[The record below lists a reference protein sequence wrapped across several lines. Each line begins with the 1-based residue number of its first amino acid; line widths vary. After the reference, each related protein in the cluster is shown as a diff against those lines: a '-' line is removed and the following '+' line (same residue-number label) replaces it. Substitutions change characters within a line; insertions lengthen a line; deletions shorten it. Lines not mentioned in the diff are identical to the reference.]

1 MKEFRWLN
9 AKFEKWKLNKRTQQ
23 QSVNMSTI
31 TLPKGGTI
39 RTFEQPPKGFDPL
52 KADDRLLAV
61 HGFPRRPTDPKPAAR
76 WEKILS
82 RPIKLIEPRFREM
95 SHKRRRLPEIS
106 SRGVH
111 GIETTDIWS
120 GAVVAV
126 PSGDTFA

>member
-61 HGFPRRPTDPKPAAR
+61 HGFPRRPTDPKLAR
-76 WEKILS
+76 DGKRLS
-82 RPIKLIEPRFREM
+82 AGP
-95 SHKRRRLPEIS
+95 S
-106 SRGVH
+106 S
-111 GIETTDIWS
+111 
-120 GAVVAV
+120 
-126 PSGDTFA
+126 